1 MLMKKF
7 VITFCLLVISFF
19 YSIGQNGLT
28 TEERESIKETVKNQ
42 SQEFWN
48 LATHDYN
55 DENYKKLL
63 GLLVDSDDE
72 VWLGEPAFWIGS
84 NNIYYTKD
92 EIKEGFEW
100 VFARRES
107 TPTKIKENYFAVL
120 APDLV
125 IEVMAQDYYALLLNG
140 VRGSD
145 YEALYTIVW
154 VLKENQ
160 WKILHLHKTQE
171 EKE

>member
-1 MLMKKF
+1 MKKF
-7 VITFCLLVISFF
+7 VITFCLLVMSFSW
-19 YSIGQNGLT
+19 SIAQNGLT

-48 LATHDYN
+48 LFTQEYN
-55 DENYKKLL
+55 DENLKRILNLL
-63 GLLVDSDDE
+63 LETDNE
-72 VWLGEPAFWIGS
+72 TWIGEPAFWIRN
-84 NNIYYTKD
+84 NNIFYTKD
-92 EIKEGFEW
+92 EIKEGFEK
-100 VFARRES
+100 VFTNRES

-125 IEVMAQDYYALLLNG
+125 IEVLTQDYYILFKNG
-140 VRGSD
+140 YRASD
-145 YEALYTIVW
+145 FEASYTIVW

-160 WKILHLHKTQE
+160 WKILHFHQSRL